1 VRKRKKGGIKS
12 DLPKRAHEKDLRNK
26 KKKLKEGIIIEE
38 RIKEKIII
46 LVKEIIHIKQIID
59 RHGADII
66 RGKAVGRIKDIF
78 IAQRLNIG
86 KRWHKRPP

>member
-38 RIKEKIII
+38 RIKEKIVIF
-46 LVKEIIHIKQIID
+46 VKEIIHIK
-59 RHGADII
+59 
-66 RGKAVGRIKDIF
+66 
-78 IAQRLNIG
+78 
-86 KRWHKRPP
+86 

>member
-12 DLPKRAHEKDLRNK
+12 DPKRRAQQKDLRNK

-46 LVKEIIHIKQIID
+46 LVKEIIHIK
-59 RHGADII
+59 
-66 RGKAVGRIKDIF
+66 
-78 IAQRLNIG
+78 
-86 KRWHKRPP
+86 